1 MNPAPLLP
9 PVSGTVVITEWVPGE
24 SLPSTSGGVT
34 GLLLPYNTVVGPM
47 TKGFPRAETTVHEWI
62 PGISTPEGLILS
74 GVATAAVVVASN
86 PQLFERVV
94 SGASTFLV
102 VGVTATVPA
111 ATVLFGT
118 TLT

>member
-9 PVSGTVVITEWVPGE
+9 PASGTVVITEWVPGE
-24 SLPSTSGGVT
+24 SFPAASSVGSS
-34 GLLLPYNTVVGPM
+34 LLLPHNTVVGPM

-62 PGISTPEGLILS
+62 PGISTPEGLLLS

-102 VGVTATVPA
+102 VGVTASVPA